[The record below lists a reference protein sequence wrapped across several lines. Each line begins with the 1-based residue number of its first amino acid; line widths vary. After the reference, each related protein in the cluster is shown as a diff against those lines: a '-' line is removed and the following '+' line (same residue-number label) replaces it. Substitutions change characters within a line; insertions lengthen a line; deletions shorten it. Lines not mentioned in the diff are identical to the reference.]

1 MTTRAAVLAITALL
15 AASSAGCR
23 RGGAAPATP
32 PGPAGPNVAL
42 VPTKDYRTLNQAA
55 IEIMIAN
62 TGGPVT
68 LKPAG
73 PNKYTGTRQLPG
85 ESMTV
90 PVTVTVEEKRIIV
103 ETRGGGLTSRQIIT
117 EHGIE
122 KDGVW

>member
-1 MTTRAAVLAITALL
+1 MTARVALFLIIAAPLL
-15 AASSAGCR
+15 LPAGCNR
-23 RGGAAPATP
+23 LGGAATTATA
-32 PGPAGPNVAL
+32 AGPNVAP

-62 TGGPVT
+62 TGGPVH

-73 PNKYTGTRQLPG
+73 PNKYTGTREIPNAPG
-85 ESMTV
+85 PV

-117 EHGIE
+117 DHGVE
-122 KDGVW
+122 KDDVF

>member
-1 MTTRAAVLAITALL
+1 MTSRTWLAITVSSVL
-15 AASSAGCR
+15 ATTGCN
-23 RGGAAPATP
+23 RGGTPALAT
-32 PGPAGPNVAL
+32 GPNVAL

-62 TGGPVT
+62 TGGPVH

-73 PNKYTGTRQLPG
+73 PNKYTGSRQLPG
-85 ESMTV
+85 DTVTV

-117 EHGIE
+117 EHGVE
-122 KDGVW
+122 KDDVF